1 MGSKE
6 CYQIS
11 LCVFQRMLSDLPS
24 TAHDGEAQKEVETV
38 LDVLLESTS
47 CIASRREEGREW
59 GK

>member
-47 CIASRREEGREW
+47 CIAS
-59 GK
+59 